1 MKRKFLAFILLV
13 TAGLSLSSCLD
24 STDNNTNIVYYHDT
38 AITNFSLGKMDKLG
52 KKKDGVSDSL
62 LRGVVDGSAYAFA
75 IDQAKHEIY
84 NVDSLPVNTRIAAVL
99 ATISAKNSNYIQI
112 NYQKQE
118 AVAEGEK
125 NDSLVWY
132 NSTDSIDFTKTKE
145 KAIRVYAQD
154 ATAYADYTV
163 KVNVHTQRPD
173 TFIWQSLAKDNAELA
188 ALCSMKAVSAGG
200 KVVLFGKNAE
210 GALEM
215 FKSENGK
222 QWEEIAATANLGNHA
237 VDNIVA
243 FDNALYVL
251 NPETHQL
258 LKSTDA
264 ANWILVGTFA
274 SLKQLIGAGSKNL
287 YAYSGNDEGVTGIS
301 VSTDKGASWTAEQ
314 LDADAKYLPVS
325 NINMSYSSIRSTKDA
340 ENVLLIGNRNSTEKT
355 DTIAMVWNRTIDFT
369 GNSNAGSKWNF
380 VEYVNSQPYKMPKLD
395 QLVIAKAEDSYIAL
409 GSDAK
414 WYESIDGGL
423 SWKVDTLVV
432 MPKGDGSGPAYDKSK
447 PFAFVKVKESAV
459 APDATPYDTYIY
471 WIINGGNVW
480 KGRYN
485 RDGWLRKD

>member
-38 AITNFSLGKMDKLG
+38 AITDFSLGKMDKFG

-62 LRGVVDGSAYAFA
+62 LRGVVDGSTFVFS
-75 IDQAKHEIY
+75 IDQANHDIY
-84 NVDSLPVNTRIAAVL
+84 NLDSLPVNTRIAAVL
-99 ATISAKNSNYIQI
+99 ATISAKNSSYIQI
-112 NYQKQE
+112 NYVKQE
-118 AVAEGEK
+118 SVKEGETT
-125 NDSLVWY
+125 DSLVWY

-154 ATAYADYTV
+154 ASAYADYKV

-173 TFIWQSLAKDNAELA
+173 TFIWQSLTQANAKLA
-188 ALCSMKAVSAGG
+188 ALNSMKAVSAGG
-200 KVVLFGKNAE
+200 KVVLFGKNAA

-222 QWEEIAATANLGNHA
+222 QWKDVSTEANLGNQA
-237 VDNIVA
+237 AENVVV
-243 FDNALYVL
+243 FDNSIYVL

-258 LKSTDA
+258 LKSMDA
-264 ANWILVGTFA
+264 ENWTLVGTFA
-274 SLKQLIGAGSKNL
+274 SLKQLIGAGSRNL

-325 NINMSYSSIRSTKDA
+325 NINMSYSAVRSTKDA
-340 ENVLLIGNRNSTEKT
+340 ENVLLIGNRNTTEKT
-355 DTIAMVWNRTIDFT
+355 DTIAMVWNRTIDFS
-369 GNSNAGSKWNF
+369 GNNFAGSKWNF
-380 VEYVNSQPYKMPKLD
+380 VEYDNNQPYKMPKLN
-395 QLVIAKAEDSYIAL
+395 QLVVAKDDEGYAAL
-409 GSDAK
+409 GSDAN
-414 WYESIDGGL
+414 WYESIDGGI
-423 SWKVDTLVV
+423 SWQVDTMVV
-432 MPKGDGSGPAYDKSK
+432 MPKQTPAFDKTK
-447 PFAFVKVKESAV
+447 PFAFVKVKEAAV
-459 APDATPYDTYIY
+459 APDGTSYDTYIY
-471 WIINGGNVW
+471 WLVNGGNVW

-485 RDGWLRKD
+485 RDGWLRKN

>member
-38 AITNFSLGKMDKLG
+38 AITDFSLGKMDKFVNV
-52 KKKDGVSDSL
+52 KKKDGVSVSL
-62 LRGVVDGSAYAFA
+62 LRGVVDGSAYAFT
-75 IDQAKHEIY
+75 IDQANHEIY
-84 NVDSLPVNTRIAAVL
+84 NLDSLPVNTRIAAVL
-99 ATISAKNSNYIQI
+99 ATISAKNSSYIQI
-112 NYQKQE
+112 NYVNQE
-118 AVAEGEK
+118 P
-125 NDSLVWY
+125 VWY

-154 ATAYADYTV
+154 ASAYADYKV

-173 TFIWQSLAKDNAELA
+173 TFIWQSLTQANAKLA
-188 ALCSMKAVSAGG
+188 ALNSMKAVSAGG

-210 GALEM
+210 GAFEM

-222 QWEEIAATANLGNHA
+222 QWEEIATTANLGNHA

-264 ANWILVGTFA
+264 ANWTLVGTFA

-325 NINMSYSSIRSTKDA
+325 NINMSYSAVRSTKDA
-340 ENVLLIGNRNSTEKT
+340 ENVLLIGNRNTTEKT
-355 DTIAMVWNRTIDFT
+355 DTIAMVWNRTIDFS
-369 GNSNAGSKWNF
+369 GNNFAGSKWNF
-380 VEYVNSQPYKMPKLD
+380 VEYDNNQPYKMPKLN
-395 QLVIAKAEDSYIAL
+395 QLVVAKEDEGYAAL
-409 GSDAK
+409 GSDAN
-414 WYESIDGGL
+414 WYESIDGGI
-423 SWKVDTLVV
+423 SWQVDTMVV
-432 MPKGDGSGPAYDKSK
+432 MPKQTPAFDKTK
-447 PFAFVKVKESAV
+447 PFAFVKVKEAAV
-459 APDATPYDTYIY
+459 APDGTSYDTYIY
-471 WIINGGNVW
+471 WLVNGGNVW

-485 RDGWLRKD
+485 RDGWLRKN

>member
-1 MKRKFLAFILLV
+1 MK
-13 TAGLSLSSCLD
+13 
-24 STDNNTNIVYYHDT
+24 
-38 AITNFSLGKMDKLG
+38 
-52 KKKDGVSDSL
+52 
-62 LRGVVDGSAYAFA
+62 
-75 IDQAKHEIY
+75 
-84 NVDSLPVNTRIAAVL
+84 
-99 ATISAKNSNYIQI
+99 
-112 NYQKQE
+112 
-118 AVAEGEK
+118 EGETT
-125 NDSLVWY
+125 DSLVWY

-154 ATAYADYTV
+154 ASAYADYKV

-173 TFIWQSLAKDNAELA
+173 TFIWQSLTQANAKLA
-188 ALCSMKAVSAGG
+188 ALNSMKAVSAGG
-200 KVVLFGKNAE
+200 KVVLFGQNAE

-222 QWEEIAATANLGNHA
+222 QWEEISTTANLGNHA

-264 ANWILVGTFA
+264 ANWTLVGTFA

-325 NINMSYSSIRSTKDA
+325 NINMSYSAVRSTKDA
-340 ENVLLIGNRNSTEKT
+340 ENVLLIGNRNTTEKT
-355 DTIAMVWNRTIDFT
+355 DTIAMVWNRTIDFS
-369 GNSNAGSKWNF
+369 GNNFAGSKWNF
-380 VEYVNSQPYKMPKLD
+380 VEYDNNQPCKMPKLN
-395 QLVIAKAEDSYIAL
+395 QLVVAKEDEGYAAL
-409 GSDAK
+409 GSDAN
-414 WYESIDGGL
+414 WYESIDGGI
-423 SWKVDTLVV
+423 SWQVDTRVV
-432 MPKGDGSGPAYDKSK
+432 MPKQTPAFDKTK
-447 PFAFVKVKESAV
+447 PFAFVKVKEDAV
-459 APDATPYDTYIY
+459 APDGTSYDTYIY
-471 WIINGGNVW
+471 WVVNGGNVW

-485 RDGWLRKD
+485 RDGWLRKN

>member
-38 AITNFSLGKMDKLG
+38 AITDFSLGKMDKFVNV
-52 KKKDGVSDSL
+52 KKKDGVSVSL
-62 LRGVVDGSAYAFA
+62 LRGVVDGSAYAFT
-75 IDQAKHEIY
+75 IDQANHEIY
-84 NVDSLPVNTRIAAVL
+84 NLDSLPVNTRIAAVL
-99 ATISAKNSNYIQI
+99 ATISAKNSSYIQI
-112 NYQKQE
+112 NYVNQE
-118 AVAEGEK
+118 P
-125 NDSLVWY
+125 VWY

-154 ATAYADYTV
+154 ASAYADYKV

-173 TFIWQSLAKDNAELA
+173 TFIWQSLTQANAKLA
-188 ALCSMKAVSAGG
+188 ALNSMKAVSAGG

-222 QWEEIAATANLGNHA
+222 QWEKIAPTANLGNHA

-243 FDNALYVL
+243 FDNTLYVL

-264 ANWILVGTFA
+264 ANWTLVGTFA

-325 NINMSYSSIRSTKDA
+325 NINMSYSAVRSTKDA
-340 ENVLLIGNRNSTEKT
+340 ENVLLIGNRNTTEKT
-355 DTIAMVWNRTIDFT
+355 DTIAMVWNRTIDFS
-369 GNSNAGSKWNF
+369 GNNFAGSKWNF
-380 VEYVNSQPYKMPKLD
+380 VEYDNNQPYKMPKLN
-395 QLVIAKAEDSYIAL
+395 QLVVAKEDEGYAAL
-409 GSDAK
+409 GSDAN
-414 WYESIDGGL
+414 WYESIDGGI
-423 SWKVDTLVV
+423 SWQVDTMVI
-432 MPKGDGSGPAYDKSK
+432 MPKQTPAFDKTK
-447 PFAFVKVKESAV
+447 PFAFVKVKEAAV
-459 APDATPYDTYIY
+459 APDGTSYDTYIY
-471 WIINGGNVW
+471 WVVNGGNVW

-485 RDGWLRKD
+485 RDGWLRKN

>member
-38 AITNFSLGKMDKLG
+38 AITDFSLGKMDKFVNV
-52 KKKDGVSDSL
+52 KKKDGVSVSL
-62 LRGVVDGSAYAFA
+62 LRGVVDGSAYAFT
-75 IDQAKHEIY
+75 IDQANHEIY
-84 NVDSLPVNTRIAAVL
+84 NLDSLPVNTRIAAVL
-99 ATISAKNSNYIQI
+99 ATISAKNSSYIQI
-112 NYQKQE
+112 NYVNQE
-118 AVAEGEK
+118 P
-125 NDSLVWY
+125 VWY

-154 ATAYADYTV
+154 ASAYADYKV

-173 TFIWQSLAKDNAELA
+173 TFIWQSLTQANAKLA
-188 ALCSMKAVSAGG
+188 ALNSMKAVSAGG

-222 QWEEIAATANLGNHA
+222 QWEEISATANLGNHA

-258 LKSTDA
+258 LKSTDV
-264 ANWILVGTFA
+264 ANWTLVGTFV

-325 NINMSYSSIRSTKDA
+325 NINMSYSAVRSTKDA
-340 ENVLLIGNRNSTEKT
+340 ENVLLIGNRNTTEKT
-355 DTIAMVWNRTIDFT
+355 DTIAMVWNRTIDFS
-369 GNSNAGSKWNF
+369 GNNFAGSKWNF
-380 VEYVNSQPYKMPKLD
+380 VEYDNNQPYKMPKLN
-395 QLVIAKAEDSYIAL
+395 QLVVAKEDEGYAAL
-409 GSDAK
+409 GSDAN
-414 WYESIDGGL
+414 WYESIDGGI
-423 SWKVDTLVV
+423 SWQVDTMVV
-432 MPKGDGSGPAYDKSK
+432 MPKQTPAFDKTK
-447 PFAFVKVKESAV
+447 PFAFVKVKEAAV
-459 APDATPYDTYIY
+459 APDGTSYDTYIY
-471 WIINGGNVW
+471 WLVNGGNVW

-485 RDGWLRKD
+485 RDGWLRKN